1 MMPHRYFGSSGS
13 AARWWRDRRPSGDR
27 GSAAIELAILT
38 PVVIAMLL
46 TVVALGRFSHSRL
59 LVEQASAAA
68 ARAASLTSAPFHA
81 EVAARDAAQATLTG
95 AGLPCA
101 QLKVTVDTGAFG
113 PGGVVAATV
122 TCTADLSTLALVGV
136 PGATSVSATS
146 RSPLETY
153 RQFSTGTGSSNPD
166 IAATGQS

>member
-1 MMPHRYFGSSGS
+1 MMRLLHVGSWGS
-13 AARWWRDRRPSGDR
+13 VGRWWRDRAPRGDR

-46 TVVALGRFSHSRL
+46 TVVALGRFSHSKL

-68 ARAASLTSAPFHA
+68 ARAASLTSSPYLAQ
-81 EVAARDAAQATLTG
+81 AAAQGAAQASLTG

-101 QLKVTVDTGAFG
+101 QLQVTVDTGTFG

-122 TCTADLSTLALVGV
+122 TCTADLSSLALVGV
-136 PGATSVSATS
+136 PGSTSVSATS

-153 RQFSTGTGSSNPD
+153 RQFSPGFSNPD
-166 IAATGQS
+166 VAAAAGQS